1 MFSQLPDESLLLLV
15 GLFVLLGSAFLI
27 ARVPHEVEDLER
39 EAGAGGPPLRKGQR
53 INVGLVLFV
62 SQSLQVLLVAL
73 AVAVFFVIFGLL
85 TIGADTVASWTTHP
99 ADVLFEFDLAGR
111 EAAMTRE
118 LLRVATAIASFTG
131 LYFAISMLT
140 DDLYRKEFLSRI
152 TDEMKQTFVRRAE
165 YLKLLG
171 KGESPGA

>member
-1 MFSQLPDESLLLLV
+1 M
-15 GLFVLLGSAFLI
+15 SAGTDL
-27 ARVPHEVEDLER
+27 LER
-39 EAGAGGPPLRKGQR
+39 LKPSLIDIRGRLAADASMAKLTWFQVGG
-53 INVGLVLFV
+53 
-62 SQSLQVLLVAL
+62 
-73 AVAVFFVIFGLL
+73 
-85 TIGADTVASWTTHP
+85 P